1 MKYPLRMNRKK
12 PERKIPNPSDF
23 KAAFCRRTYC
33 NPKQN
38 GGIFIAKLIVAE
50 KLSVAKAYA
59 KVLGATNRK
68 DGYLEGNGYLVSW
81 CVGHLVELA
90 PPNVYDAKYVKW
102 SIADLPILP
111 QKWQYLVSAGTKKQF
126 GILQKLMH
134 RPDVDSI
141 VNSCDSGREGE
152 LIFRLVYQQAGC
164 KKPFSRLWLSSMEEN
179 AIREGFAHLKPSTEY
194 DALYEAALCRERAD
208 WMVGINASRLFSC
221 LYNQPL
227 AVGRVMTPVLAM
239 TVVREAAI
247 AAFVPEKFYTV
258 ALTLADGGTA
268 SSKRFAQKA
277 DAELLLSKCRK
288 EGRVTVQK
296 MERKEKSESPPQLYD
311 LTALQRDANRLL
323 GFTAQQTLDYAQS
336 LYEKRLITYP
346 RTDSRFLTEDMA
358 ASLPGLVTD
367 TGKAFAVEE
376 PIPIHVQ
383 QVINGSKVTDHH
395 ALLPTK
401 SMANAD
407 LAALPA
413 GERNVLRLIAAR
425 LLCAVGEPHRYA
437 ETTLT
442 TICAGEEF
450 SAKGKV
456 VLSEGW
462 KTVERK
468 MLGDLLG
475 KQKEAVVLPDV
486 KEQSQCSV
494 AGAELKEGQTSPPKP
509 YTEDTLL
516 SAMQAAGA
524 DSMPEGVERQGIG
537 TPATR
542 AATIEK
548 LVQKGFLERKGN
560 KKTKVL
566 LPTDKG
572 KALIT
577 VMPEEIQSPEMTVDW
592 ETKLLRIERG
602 EMEPETFMT
611 EIKEMISSLVTTTE
625 ARKGANALM
634 KNKIIGVCPN
644 CGANVVE
651 REKGW
656 FCESNPCRF
665 VLWKDNAFFKRLG
678 KRLDAHV
685 VDKLLRDG
693 RVRLKDCKSAKGKT
707 YNATVLLSCEADGR
721 GKFSLEFEGGC

>member
-1 MKYPLRMNRKK
+1 M
-12 PERKIPNPSDF
+12 S
-23 KAAFCRRTYC
+23 YC
-33 NPKQN
+33 
-38 GGIFIAKLIVAE
+38 LVVAE
-50 KLSVAKAYA
+50 KPSVGAAYA
-59 KVLGATNRK
+59 KVLGATNRQ
-68 DGYLEGNGYLVSW
+68 DGYWEGNGYLVSW

-111 QKWQYLVSAGTKKQF
+111 EKWQYLVSTSTKKQF
-126 GILQKLMH
+126 GILQKVMN

-141 VNSCDSGREGE
+141 VCATDAGREGE

-194 DALYEAALCRERAD
+194 DALYNAALCRERAD

-221 LYNQPL
+221 LYGQPL

-258 ALTLADGGTA
+258 ALTLADGGSA
-268 SSKRFAQKA
+268 SSKRFAQKM
-277 DAELLLSKCRK
+277 DAERLLSKCRK
-288 EGRVTVQK
+288 EERVTVQK
-296 MERKEKSESPPQLYD
+296 MKRKEKYESPPPLYD

-358 ASLPGLVTD
+358 ASIPGLVTD
-367 TGKAFAVEE
+367 TGKVFAVEK
-376 PIPIHVQ
+376 PLPIHVR

-407 LAALPA
+407 LAALPV

-425 LLCAVGEPHRYA
+425 LLCAVGEQHRYA

-442 TICAGEEF
+442 TECAGEEF
-450 SAKGKV
+450 TANGKV

-462 KTVERK
+462 KAMERK
-468 MLGDLLG
+468 MLGELLG
-475 KQKEAVVLPDV
+475 KQKEQATLPDV
-486 KEQSQCSV
+486 QEQSQCSIV
-494 AGAELKEGQTSPPKP
+494 VAELKEGQTTPPKHF
-509 YTEDTLL
+509 TEDTLL
-516 SAMQAAGA
+516 HAMETASA

-548 LVQKGFLERKGN
+548 LVQKGFLERKGT

-577 VMPEEIQSPEMTVDW
+577 VMPEEIQSPEMTADW
-592 ETKLLRIERG
+592 ETKLLRIEHS

-625 ARKGANALM
+625 AAKGANALM
-634 KNKIIGVCPN
+634 KNKIIGICPN

-656 FCESNPCRF
+656 FCENRECRF

-678 KRLDAHV
+678 KRLDSHV
-685 VDKLLRDG
+685 ADKLLRDG

-707 YNATVLLSCEADGR
+707 YNAAVLLSTEPDGR
-721 GKFSLEFEGGC
+721 SKFSLEFEGGC

>member
-1 MKYPLRMNRKK
+1 M
-12 PERKIPNPSDF
+12 S
-23 KAAFCRRTYC
+23 YC
-33 NPKQN
+33 
-38 GGIFIAKLIVAE
+38 LVVAE
-50 KLSVAKAYA
+50 KPSVGAAYA
-59 KVLGATNRK
+59 KVLGATNRQ
-68 DGYLEGNGYLVSW
+68 DGYWEGNGYLVSW

-111 QKWQYLVSAGTKKQF
+111 QKWQYLVSASTKKQF

-134 RPDVDSI
+134 RPDVDSMI
-141 VNSCDSGREGE
+141 CATDAGREGE
-152 LIFRLVYQQAGC
+152 LIFRLVCQQAGC
-164 KKPFSRLWLSSMEEN
+164 KKPFTRLWLSSMEEN
-179 AIREGFAHLKPSTEY
+179 AIREGFASLKPSTEY
-194 DALYEAALCRERAD
+194 DALYQAALCRERAD
-208 WMVGINASRLFSC
+208 WIVGINSSRLFSC
-221 LYNQPL
+221 LYGRPL
-227 AVGRVMTPVLAM
+227 AVGRVMTPTLAM
-239 TVVREAAI
+239 AVQREAAI
-247 AAFVPEKFYTV
+247 SAFTPEKFYTV
-258 ALTLADGGTA
+258 SLAFADGGTA
-268 SSKRFAQKA
+268 SSKRFSQKA
-277 DAELLLSKCRK
+277 DAETLLANCRK
-288 EGRVTVQK
+288 EVSTVVQK
-296 MERKEKSESPPQLYD
+296 VERKEKTEKPPQLYD
-311 LTALQRDANRLL
+311 LTTLQREANRLL

-376 PIPIHVQ
+376 PLPINVQ

-401 SMANAD
+401 SMAKAD

-450 SAKGKV
+450 TVKGKV

-462 KTVERK
+462 KAMDRK
-468 MLGDLLG
+468 MLGELLG
-475 KQKEAVVLPDV
+475 KQKEQAALPDV
-486 KEQSQCSV
+486 QEQSQCSI
-494 AGAELKEGQTSPPKP
+494 AGAELKEGQTSPPKHF
-509 YTEDTLL
+509 TEDTLL
-516 SAMQAAGA
+516 HAMETASA

-548 LVQKGFLERKGN
+548 LVQKGFLERKGI

-577 VMPEEIQSPEMTVDW
+577 VMPEEIQSPEMTADW
-592 ETKLLRIERG
+592 ETKLLQIERG
-602 EMEPETFMT
+602 EMEPSEFMT
-611 EIKEMISSLVTTTE
+611 EINTMITELVKNTEMK
-625 ARKGANALM
+625 KGANALM
-634 KNKIIGVCPN
+634 KNKIIGICPN

-656 FCESNPCRF
+656 FCENRECRF

-685 VDKLLRDG
+685 ADKLLRDG

-707 YNATVLLSCEADGR
+707 YSATVLLSCETDGR
-721 GKFSLEFEGGC
+721 SKFSLEFENGGC

>member
-1 MKYPLRMNRKK
+1 MSYRLVISEK
-12 PERKIPNPSDF
+12 P
-23 KAAFCRRTYC
+23 
-33 NPKQN
+33 
-38 GGIFIAKLIVAE
+38 
-50 KLSVAKAYA
+50 SVAMAYA
-59 KVLGATNRK
+59 NVLGATNRK

-90 PPNVYDAKYVKW
+90 PPNVYDEKFVKW

-111 QKWQYLVSAGTKKQF
+111 QKWQYLVSASTKKQF

-141 VNSCDSGREGE
+141 VCATDSGREGE

-194 DALYEAALCRERAD
+194 DALYNAALCRERAD

-221 LYNQPL
+221 LYGQPL

-258 ALTLADGGTA
+258 ALTLADGGSA
-268 SSKRFAQKA
+268 SSKRFAQKM
-277 DAELLLSKCRK
+277 DAERLLSKCRK
-288 EGRVTVQK
+288 EERVTVQK
-296 MERKEKSESPPQLYD
+296 MKRKEKYESPPPLYD

-358 ASLPGLVTD
+358 ASIPGLVTD
-367 TGKAFAVEE
+367 TGKVFAVEKTL
-376 PIPIHVQ
+376 PIHVR

-407 LAALPA
+407 LAALPV

-442 TICAGEEF
+442 TECAGEEF
-450 SAKGKV
+450 TAKGKV

-462 KTVERK
+462 KAMERK
-468 MLGDLLG
+468 MLGELLG
-475 KQKEAVVLPDV
+475 KQKEQATLPDV
-486 KEQSQCSV
+486 QEQSQCSIV
-494 AGAELKEGQTSPPKP
+494 VAELKEGQTTPPKHF
-509 YTEDTLL
+509 TEDTLL
-516 SAMQAAGA
+516 HAMETASA

-572 KALIT
+572 KALVT
-577 VMPEEIQSPEMTVDW
+577 VMPEEIQSPEMTADW
-592 ETKLLRIERG
+592 ETKLLRIEHS
-602 EMEPETFMT
+602 EMEPKTFMT

-625 ARKGANALM
+625 AAKGANALM
-634 KNKIIGVCPN
+634 KSKIIGVCPN
-644 CGANVVE
+644 CGKPVVE

-656 FCESNPCRF
+656 FCENRECRF

-685 VDKLLRDG
+685 ADKLLRDG

-707 YNATVLLSCEADGR
+707 YNAIVLLSCETDGR
-721 GKFSLEFEGGC
+721 SKFSLEFEGGC

>member
-1 MKYPLRMNRKK
+1 MNRKK
-12 PERKIPNPSDF
+12 PARKIPNPSDF

-33 NPKQN
+33 NQKQI
-38 GGIFIAKLIVAE
+38 GVIFIAKLVVAE
-50 KLSVAKAYA
+50 KPSVAMSYA
-59 KVLGATNRK
+59 KVLGATSRR
-68 DGYLEGNGYLVSW
+68 DGYLEGNSYLVSW

-111 QKWQYLVSAGTKKQF
+111 ERWQYLVSASTKKQF
-126 GILQKLMH
+126 GILQKLMQ
-134 RPDVDSI
+134 RPDVDSVI
-141 VNSCDSGREGE
+141 CATDAGREGE

-194 DALYEAALCRERAD
+194 DALYNAALCRERAD

-221 LYNQPL
+221 LYGQPL

-258 ALTLADGGTA
+258 DLELTSGCTA
-268 SSKRFAQKA
+268 SSKRFAQKE

-288 EGRVTVQK
+288 EGRATVQK

-367 TGKAFAVEE
+367 TGRAFAVEE

-383 QVINGSKVTDHH
+383 QVIDGSKVTDHH

-401 SMANAD
+401 SMAKAD

-450 SAKGKV
+450 TVKGKV

-468 MLGDLLG
+468 MLDELLG
-475 KQKEAVVLPDV
+475 KQKEAVALPDV
-486 KEQSQCSV
+486 QEQCRCSV
-494 AGAELKEGQTSPPKP
+494 AGAELKEGQTSPPKHF
-509 YTEDTLL
+509 TEDLL
-516 SAMQAAGA
+516 LHAMETASA
-524 DSMPEGVERQGIG
+524 DSMPESVGRQGIG

-577 VMPEEIQSPEMTVDW
+577 VMPEEIQSPEMTADW
-592 ETKLLRIERG
+592 ETKLLQIERG
-602 EMEPETFMT
+602 EMESSEFMT
-611 EIKEMISSLVTTTE
+611 EINTMITELVKNTEMK
-625 ARKGANALM
+625 KGANALM
-634 KNKIIGVCPN
+634 KSKIIGVCPN
-644 CGANVVE
+644 CGKPVVE

-656 FCESNPCRF
+656 FCENRECRF

-685 VDKLLRDG
+685 ADKLLRDG

-721 GKFSLEFEGGC
+721 SKFSLEFENGGC

>member
-1 MKYPLRMNRKK
+1 MPSSNKVRKVTSGNYP
-12 PERKIPNPSDF
+12 
-23 KAAFCRRTYC
+23 T
-33 NPKQN
+33 
-38 GGIFIAKLIVAE
+38 
-50 KLSVAKAYA
+50 
-59 KVLGATNRK
+59 
-68 DGYLEGNGYLVSW
+68 
-81 CVGHLVELA
+81 
-90 PPNVYDAKYVKW
+90 
-102 SIADLPILP
+102 
-111 QKWQYLVSAGTKKQF
+111 
-126 GILQKLMH
+126 
-134 RPDVDSI
+134 
-141 VNSCDSGREGE
+141 DSGREGE
-152 LIFRLVYQQAGC
+152 LIFRLVYEQAGC
-164 KKPFSRLWLSSMEEN
+164 KKPVSRLWLSSMEEN
-179 AIREGFAHLKPSTEY
+179 AIREGFAHLRPSTEY
-194 DALYEAALCRERAD
+194 DALYNAALCRERAD

-221 LYNQPL
+221 LYGQPL
-227 AVGRVMTPVLAM
+227 AVGRVMTPVHAM

-247 AAFVPEKFYTV
+247 AAFVPEKFHTV
-258 ALTLADGGTA
+258 SLTLADGGTA

-288 EGRVTVQK
+288 EKRVTVQK

-311 LTALQRDANRLL
+311 LTSLQRDANRLL

-367 TGKAFAVEE
+367 TGRAFAVEE

-383 QVINGSKVTDHH
+383 QVIDGSKVTDHH

-401 SMANAD
+401 SMAKAD

-437 ETTLT
+437 ETTII

-462 KTVERK
+462 KAVERK
-468 MLGDLLG
+468 VLADILNR
-475 KQKEAVVLPDV
+475 KQELTALPNAA
-486 KEQSQCSV
+486 ENEC
-494 AGAELKEGQTSPPKP
+494 GILNAELKEGQTSPPKHF
-509 YTEDTLL
+509 TEDTLL
-516 SAMQAAGA
+516 HAMETASVDG
-524 DSMPEGVERQGIG
+524 MPEGVERQGIG

-577 VMPEEIQSPEMTVDW
+577 VMPEEIQSPEMTADW
-592 ETKLLRIERG
+592 ETKLLQIERG
-602 EMEPETFMT
+602 EMEPSEFMT
-611 EIKEMISSLVTTTE
+611 EINTMITELVKNTEMK
-625 ARKGANALM
+625 KGANALM

-644 CGANVVE
+644 CGAKVVE

-656 FCESNPCRF
+656 FCENRECRF
-665 VLWKDNAFFKRLG
+665 ALWKDNAYFKRLG
-678 KRLDAHV
+678 KHLDGRM

-721 GKFSLEFEGGC
+721 SKFSLEFEGGC

>member
-1 MKYPLRMNRKK
+1 M
-12 PERKIPNPSDF
+12 S
-23 KAAFCRRTYC
+23 YC
-33 NPKQN
+33 
-38 GGIFIAKLIVAE
+38 LVVAE
-50 KLSVAKAYA
+50 KPSVGAAYA
-59 KVLGATNRK
+59 KVLGATNRQ
-68 DGYLEGNGYLVSW
+68 DGYWEGNGYLVSW

-111 QKWQYLVSAGTKKQF
+111 EKWQYLVSTSTKKQF
-126 GILQKLMH
+126 GILQKVMN

-141 VNSCDSGREGE
+141 VCATDAGREGE

-194 DALYEAALCRERAD
+194 DALYNAALCRERAD

-221 LYNQPL
+221 LYGQPL

-258 ALTLADGGTA
+258 ALTLADGGSA
-268 SSKRFAQKA
+268 SSKRFAQKM
-277 DAELLLSKCRK
+277 DAERLLSKCRK
-288 EGRVTVQK
+288 EERVTVQK
-296 MERKEKSESPPQLYD
+296 MKRKEKYESPPPLYD

-358 ASLPGLVTD
+358 ASIPGLVTD
-367 TGKAFAVEE
+367 TGKVFAVEKTL
-376 PIPIHVQ
+376 PIHVR

-407 LAALPA
+407 LAALPV

-442 TICAGEEF
+442 TECAGEEF
-450 SAKGKV
+450 TAKGKV

-462 KTVERK
+462 KAMERK
-468 MLGDLLG
+468 MLGELLG
-475 KQKEAVVLPDV
+475 KQKEQATLPDV
-486 KEQSQCSV
+486 QEQSQCSIV
-494 AGAELKEGQTSPPKP
+494 VAELKEGQTTPPKHF
-509 YTEDTLL
+509 TEDTLL
-516 SAMQAAGA
+516 HAMETASA

-572 KALIT
+572 KALVT
-577 VMPEEIQSPEMTVDW
+577 VMPEEIQSPEMTADL
-592 ETKLLRIERG
+592 ETKLLRIEHS
-602 EMEPETFMT
+602 EMEPKTFMT

-625 ARKGANALM
+625 AAKGANALM
-634 KNKIIGVCPN
+634 KSKIIGVCPN
-644 CGANVVE
+644 CGKPVVE

-656 FCESNPCRF
+656 FCENRECRF

-685 VDKLLRDG
+685 ADKLLRDG

-721 GKFSLEFEGGC
+721 SKFSLEFEGGC

>member
-23 KAAFCRRTYC
+23 KAAFCRLTYC
-33 NPKQN
+33 NPKQI
-38 GGIFIAKLIVAE
+38 GGILIAKLIVAE
-50 KLSVAKAYA
+50 KPSVAKAYA
-59 KVLGATNRK
+59 KVLGATNRQ

-111 QKWQYLVSAGTKKQF
+111 QKWQYLVSASTKKQF

-194 DALYEAALCRERAD
+194 DALYNAALCRERAD

-221 LYNQPL
+221 LYGQPL

-288 EGRVTVQK
+288 EGRATVQK

-358 ASLPGLVTD
+358 ASIPGLVTD
-367 TGKAFAVEE
+367 TGKVFAVEKTL
-376 PIPIHVQ
+376 PIHVR

-407 LAALPA
+407 LAALPV

-442 TICAGEEF
+442 TICAEEEF

-462 KTVERK
+462 KAAERK
-468 MLGDLLG
+468 MLGELLG
-475 KQKEAVVLPDV
+475 KQKESAALPDV
-486 KEQSQCSV
+486 QEQSQCSV
-494 AGAELKEGQTSPPKP
+494 AGAELKEGQTSPPKS

-524 DSMPEGVERQGIG
+524 DSMPAGVERQGIG

-548 LVQKGFLERKGN
+548 LVQKGFLERKGT

-566 LPTDKG
+566 LPTAKG

-577 VMPEEIQSPEMTVDW
+577 VMPEEIQSADMTADW
-592 ETKLLRIERG
+592 ETKLLCVERG
-602 EMEPETFMT
+602 EMESETFMT
-611 EIKEMISSLVTTTE
+611 EIKDMISSLVNTTE
-625 ARKGANALM
+625 AMKGANALM
-634 KNKIIGVCPN
+634 KNKVIGVCPN
-644 CGANVVE
+644 CGKSVVE

-685 VDKLLRDG
+685 ADKLLRDG
-693 RVRLKDCKSAKGKT
+693 RVRLKDCKSAKGKV
-707 YNATVLLSCEADGR
+707 YNATVLLSTEADGR
-721 GKFSLEFEGGC
+721 SKFSLEFEGGR

>member
-1 MKYPLRMNRKK
+1 M
-12 PERKIPNPSDF
+12 S
-23 KAAFCRRTYC
+23 
-33 NPKQN
+33 
-38 GGIFIAKLIVAE
+38 
-50 KLSVAKAYA
+50 YA
-59 KVLGATNRK
+59 KVLGATSRK
-68 DGYLEGNGYLVSW
+68 DGYLEGNDYLVSW

-111 QKWQYLVSAGTKKQF
+111 EKWQYLVSASTKKQF

-194 DALYEAALCRERAD
+194 DALYNAALCRERAD

-221 LYNQPL
+221 LYGQPL

-247 AAFVPEKFYTV
+247 AAFVPQKFYTV
-258 ALTLADGGTA
+258 ELELTSGCTA
-268 SSKRFAQKA
+268 SSRRISEK
-277 DAELLLSKCRK
+277 DAAENLLAECRK
-288 EGRVTVQK
+288 EMISTIQKVT
-296 MERKEKSESPPQLYD
+296 RKEKSENPPLLYD

-358 ASLPGLVTD
+358 ASLPGLVAD
-367 TGKAFAVEE
+367 TGGAFAVEE
-376 PIPIHVQ
+376 PFPIHVQ
-383 QVINGSKVTDHH
+383 QVINGSKVNDHH

-401 SMANAD
+401 SMAKAD

-413 GERNVLRLIAAR
+413 GERNILRLIAAR

-442 TICAGEEF
+442 TICAEEEF

-456 VLSEGW
+456 VLSDGW
-462 KTVERK
+462 KAVERK
-468 MLGDLLG
+468 MLGELLG
-475 KQKEAVVLPDV
+475 KQKEPAVLPDV
-486 KEQSQCSV
+486 QEQSQCCV
-494 AGAELKEGQTSPPKP
+494 TGAELKEGQTSPPKS

-524 DSMPEGVERQGIG
+524 DSMPQGVERQGIG

-548 LVQKGFLERKGN
+548 LVQKGFLERKGS

-577 VMPEEIQSPEMTVDW
+577 VMPEEIQSPEMTADW

-602 EMEPETFMT
+602 EMEPNEFMT

-634 KNKIIGVCPN
+634 KNKVIGVCPN
-644 CGANVVE
+644 CGKSVVE

-656 FCESNPCRF
+656 FCENRECRF

-678 KRLDAHV
+678 KRLDAHAA
-685 VDKLLRDG
+685 DKLLRDG
-693 RVRLKDCKSAKGKT
+693 RVRLKGCKSAKGKT

-721 GKFSLEFEGGC
+721 SKFSLEFEGGC

>member
-1 MKYPLRMNRKK
+1 M
-12 PERKIPNPSDF
+12 S
-23 KAAFCRRTYC
+23 
-33 NPKQN
+33 
-38 GGIFIAKLIVAE
+38 
-50 KLSVAKAYA
+50 YA
-59 KVLGATNRK
+59 KVLGATSRK
-68 DGYLEGNGYLVSW
+68 DGYLEGNDYLVSW

-111 QKWQYLVSAGTKKQF
+111 EKWQYLVSASTKKQF

-134 RPDVDSI
+134 RPDVESI

-164 KKPFSRLWLSSMEEN
+164 KKPFSRLWLSSMEES

-194 DALYEAALCRERAD
+194 DALYNAALCRERAD

-221 LYNQPL
+221 LYGQPL

-247 AAFVPEKFYTV
+247 AAFVPQKFYTV
-258 ALTLADGGTA
+258 ELELTSGCTA
-268 SSKRFAQKA
+268 SSRRISEK
-277 DAELLLSKCRK
+277 DAAENLLAECRK
-288 EGRVTVQK
+288 EMISTIQKVT
-296 MERKEKSESPPQLYD
+296 RKEKSENPPLLYD

-358 ASLPGLVTD
+358 ASLPGLVAD
-367 TGKAFAVEE
+367 TGGAFAVEE
-376 PIPIHVQ
+376 PFPIHVQ
-383 QVINGSKVTDHH
+383 QVINGSKVNDHH

-401 SMANAD
+401 SMAKAD

-413 GERNVLRLIAAR
+413 GERNILRLIAAR

-442 TICAGEEF
+442 TICAEEEF

-456 VLSEGW
+456 VLSDGW
-462 KTVERK
+462 KAVERK
-468 MLGDLLG
+468 MLGELLG
-475 KQKEAVVLPDV
+475 KQKEPAVLPDV
-486 KEQSQCSV
+486 QEQSQCCV
-494 AGAELKEGQTSPPKP
+494 TGAELKEGQTSPPKS

-524 DSMPEGVERQGIG
+524 DSMPQGVERQGIG

-548 LVQKGFLERKGN
+548 LVQKGFLERKGS

-577 VMPEEIQSPEMTVDW
+577 VMPEEIQSPEMTADW

-602 EMEPETFMT
+602 EMEPNEFMT

-634 KNKIIGVCPN
+634 KNKVIGVCPN
-644 CGANVVE
+644 CGKSVVE

-656 FCESNPCRF
+656 FCENRECRF

-685 VDKLLRDG
+685 ADKLLRDG

-721 GKFSLEFEGGC
+721 SKFSLEFEGGY